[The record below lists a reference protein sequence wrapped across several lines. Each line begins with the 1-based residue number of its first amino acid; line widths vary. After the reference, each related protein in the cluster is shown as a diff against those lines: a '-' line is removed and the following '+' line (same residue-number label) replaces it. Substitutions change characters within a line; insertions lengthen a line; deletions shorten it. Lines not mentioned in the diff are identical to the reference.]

1 MRITGGE
8 FKNLRINAPE
18 DIRPTQ
24 DSVRL
29 AIFNVIGE
37 RIENANFIDLFAG
50 SGAVGIEALSRGA
63 ERIVFVDSSVKVIKE
78 IKTNIGI
85 IDSSDLYKDRIT
97 IINKKFSQIE
107 LKDLFIPERQN
118 ILFADPP
125 YNKGYVKLLLE
136 KFTGV
141 NKSENDIFIIE
152 HSKHE
157 DIVEGKHYKFGDT
170 VLTFL

>member
-63 ERIVFVDSSVKVIKE
+63 EKIVFVDSSVKVIKE
-78 IKTNIGI
+78 IKSNIKI
-85 IDSSDLYKDRIT
+85 IDSSDLYKDRII
-97 IINKKFSQIE
+97 IINKKFSQVE
-107 LKDLFIPERQN
+107 LQDLFISEQQN

-125 YNKGYVKLLLE
+125 YNKGYVKALLE
-136 KFTGV
+136 KLAGF

-157 DIVEGKHYKFGDT
+157 DISEGKHYKFGDT
-170 VLTFL
+170 MLTFL

>member
-63 ERIVFVDSSVKVIKE
+63 EKIVFVDSSVKVIKE
-78 IKTNIGI
+78 IKTNIKI
-85 IDSSDLYKDRIT
+85 IDSSDSYKNRIT

-107 LKDLFIPERQN
+107 LQDLLIPGRQN

-136 KFTGV
+136 KFAGF

-157 DIVEGKHYKFGDT
+157 DISEGKHYKFGDT
-170 VLTFL
+170 MLTFL